1 MSLHRPPFFD
11 PLRFVSF
18 VGSKKT
24 RQEAIA
30 EIAYFR
36 AMKRGFTPG
45 HELEDW
51 IEAEAEF
58 YKGQGQAWPGRTAQ
72 GRDRPGYE
80 KPSHERPSHERPG
93 HEGRG
98 QEVATR

>member
-58 YKGQGQAWPGRTAQ
+58 YKGQGQAWPGRIAL
-72 GRDRPGYE
+72 GRERTGYE
-80 KPSHERPSHERPG
+80 KPSSERQSKDVREH
-93 HEGRG
+93 
-98 QEVATR
+98 EVATR